1 MGAAEHAEGLLEI
14 AVVRRRPPLSGQQ
27 RLGLGL
33 NNRGLLDYRD
43 RLRAVPR
50 GAQHEFPFT
59 EPGVRHRRAE
69 RIRWRRFH
77 GGRPISFDGSPG
89 ILDLEH
95 DRF

>member
-50 GAQHEFPFT
+50 GANANS
-59 EPGVRHRRAE
+59 R
-69 RIRWRRFH
+69 
-77 GGRPISFDGSPG
+77 
-89 ILDLEH
+89 
-95 DRF
+95 

>member
-1 MGAAEHAEGLLEI
+1 LGRSIVATELIEHGTSSRENRQSIVGAMGAAEHAEGLLEI

-50 GAQHEFPFT
+50 GANANS
-59 EPGVRHRRAE
+59 R
-69 RIRWRRFH
+69 
-77 GGRPISFDGSPG
+77 
-89 ILDLEH
+89 
-95 DRF
+95 